1 MLITSAPPR
10 ALRYRSLL
18 ISTRGRSADLW
29 PASSLSLSLSFYF
42 REREGGK
49 VLPDR
54 IHDGERWMRVVTYIF
69 GTRLFQFSGITLFWN
84 TVFLV
89 FEEDFERSGQSFFFS
104 FSFSSYETFNFN
116 WTFNKFQQGV
126 EIGKKLFIY
135 FFLYTIIYILLYTIF
150 YILKFRY
157 CKVNNK
163 SIREIFCSKE

>member
-29 PASSLSLSLSFYF
+29 PASLSFSLSFYF

-54 IHDGERWMRVVTYIF
+54 IHDGERWMRVATYIF

-126 EIGKKLFIY
+126 EIGKKLELFIFFYILLFIY
-135 FFLYTIIYILLYTIF
+135 FYILFFIYWNFDIV
-150 YILKFRY
+150 K
-157 CKVNNK
+157 
-163 SIREIFCSKE
+163 